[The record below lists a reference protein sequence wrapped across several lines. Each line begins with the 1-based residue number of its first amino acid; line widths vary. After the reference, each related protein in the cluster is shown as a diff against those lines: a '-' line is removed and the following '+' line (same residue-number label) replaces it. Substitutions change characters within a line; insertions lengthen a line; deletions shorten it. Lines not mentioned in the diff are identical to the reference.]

1 MWLRPATAVMWRVE
15 VGVGAELGVVSM
27 NIVVSSVNLRRS
39 SCTSNLMHVFIFTQI
54 IAVYVS
60 VTLGRDIVIKPR
72 KNFACF
78 RAVQ

>member
-1 MWLRPATAVMWRVE
+1 VWLRPATAVMWRVE

-39 SCTSNLMHVFIFTQI
+39 SCTSNLMHVFIFFTQI

-60 VTLGRDIVIKPR
+60 VTR
-72 KNFACF
+72 
-78 RAVQ
+78 